1 MDAVYQSIKNLLKA
15 LINLLAAFIELF
27 VRLINGLASIIARI
41 NFRSGRKKDGQADRT
56 AGSSAKEAGS
66 ELVCEIREE
75 LKQKITGRDA
85 YIMIR
90 AEAEIFES
98 SKIKKAFAGRKKK
111 LANAV
116 TRILLEEEFKNAFL
130 QEEPGEMAAA
140 EEKEAEGKIQSI
152 CELGKEAIG

>member
-41 NFRSGRKKDGQADRT
+41 NFRSGKKKDEQADQT
-56 AGSSAKEAGS
+56 AGGSGKEADS

-85 YIMIR
+85 YIMLR

-98 SKIKKAFAGRKKK
+98 SKIKKVFAGRKKK

-130 QEEPGEMAAA
+130 KEEPEEMTAA
-140 EEKEAEGKIQSI
+140 EIQSI